1 MTNYSTMTNEA
12 LYTAAQEA
20 LQTLEG
26 VMGEVVERVPT
37 TFPANEVAE
46 KLQWA
51 QWLLQQQY
59 ANHAALQNFAQ
70 WVPGLAP
77 MMGSK

>member
-1 MTNYSTMTNEA
+1 MTNEA
-12 LYTAAQEA
+12 LYSAAQSA
-20 LQTLEG
+20 LVTLEG
-26 VMGEVVERVPT
+26 VMGEVVERVPS
-37 TFPANEVAE
+37 TFQPNEVAE

-51 QWLLQQQY
+51 EWLLQQQHN
-59 ANHAALQNFAQ
+59 NHTALQNFAQ